1 MGVWSAI
8 SCQSRCLIRLVT
20 SNSSLVTGVCR
31 GFASSSATHQHSSAH
46 GKEDGKWLAQGEV
59 VDSAVAMGQDAL
71 LRGSHAGVPPP
82 RLRSPGLRRRARP
95 APAAGPA
102 LRLQPRLSSSLLW
115 ALPGQLNTFEFRSSL
130 IDLPIVS
137 ALRSFLILFSFLV
150 CDGGRGLYLGIT
162 AFCSSAST
170 AYVLIKA
177 FTIYWVAP
185 PRQEPRWILALAGRE
200 SPAIE
205 ALFLTSLALAI
216 AHIAVAYRTSCRERR
231 KLLVYRIDVEAVKIK
246 GGLIKEDSKV

>member
-1 MGVWSAI
+1 MERKMVSGSPKARSWTRPWRWAKTLFFVAAMLAS
-8 SCQSRCLIRLVT
+8 LLLVCAPP
-20 SNSSLVTGVCR
+20 V
-31 GFASSSATHQHSSAH
+31 F
-46 GKEDGKWLAQGEV
+46 V
-59 VDSAVAMGQDAL
+59 VVIDLLLPPAL
-71 LRGSHAGVPPP
+71 LSVSNRGSPP
-82 RLRSPGLRRRARP
+82 
-95 APAAGPA
+95 
-102 LRLQPRLSSSLLW
+102 LSLW
-115 ALPGQLNTFEFRSSL
+115 TLPGQLKTFDFRSSL
-130 IDLPIVS
+130 IDLPMVS
-137 ALRSFLILFSFLV
+137 ALRSFLILFAFLV
-150 CDGGRGLYLGIT
+150 CDGGRGLYVGIT